1 MAASLGEEFFQ
12 QPLGKKV
19 IRVVWTCVELT
30 KINLRGKHNWFQQH
44 NTFWEPKIVQTAE
57 WCKISGLYCWISVY
71 IIQVSGYNMYQV
83 YDHDVIRI
91 QVNAYIIWILSISK
105 IDIVY
110 WQDYLYTHWYHCIHC
125 SPQRGLVVHSRS
137 KFSLL
142 NLEEERNMHQI
153 INEQI

>member
-1 MAASLGEEFFQ
+1 M
-12 QPLGKKV
+12 
-19 IRVVWTCVELT
+19 
-30 KINLRGKHNWFQQH
+30 
-44 NTFWEPKIVQTAE
+44 
-57 WCKISGLYCWISVY
+57 
-71 IIQVSGYNMYQV
+71 
-83 YDHDVIRI
+83 
-91 QVNAYIIWILSISK
+91 